1 MEASNMLDVLH
12 YFMEE
17 DLVRFGTG
25 EHMEAA
31 SSVRST
37 IYRTMYKRD
46 YSYAVSSSSGS
57 GSSRMTY
64 ADGSPVDF
72 SEDGLSDITPF
83 DPLDTAKSSKP
94 FIPPT
99 NFNPDAELPFGKNL
113 DAPLG

>member
-1 MEASNMLDVLH
+1 MLDVLH

-37 IYRTMYKRD
+37 IYKTMYKRD
-46 YSYAVSSSSGS
+46 YAYAVSSSSRS
-57 GSSRMTY
+57 KSSNDTY
-64 ADGSPVDF
+64 ADGSPIDF
-72 SEDGLSDITPF
+72 SDDDLSDITQF
-83 DPLDTAKSSKP
+83 DTGSASKSSKP

-99 NFNPDAELPFGKNL
+99 NFNPDAALPFGKIGR
-113 DAPLG
+113 AHV